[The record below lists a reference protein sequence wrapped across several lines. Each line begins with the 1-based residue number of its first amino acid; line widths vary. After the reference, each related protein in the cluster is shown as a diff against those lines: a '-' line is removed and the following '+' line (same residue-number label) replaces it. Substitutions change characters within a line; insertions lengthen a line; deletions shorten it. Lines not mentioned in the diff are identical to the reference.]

1 VKVKRPKQTHATQAK
16 GLLSAINA
24 TCEAK
29 SEAVLVSFEESSKL
43 LLVWISLLRKNY
55 MTKTADELLHA
66 VSSSIREAAALASL
80 GLVRPTLFALRAQ
93 ADLLLSWIY
102 FKDHPVEYRSLC
114 RTGDGFVLKKEALKY
129 FSDNFPGFGERL
141 AILNSVTSRND
152 ADIYRLLS
160 AHVHSQSPF
169 VIAEVHDLKD
179 IVRSDGLVAECCSL
193 QRDVSEYLSDILF
206 SLGFLSEAALPKS
219 IEEDLVAR
227 VKSAGQKK
235 IIFG

>member
-1 VKVKRPKQTHATQAK
+1 VKVKHAKQAEKLLEAIRAT
-16 GLLSAINA
+16 S
-24 TCEAK
+24 ESK
-29 SEAVLVSFEESSKL
+29 SEAVLMSFEASSKL
-43 LLVWISLLRKNY
+43 LLVWVSLLRKSY
-55 MTKTADELLHA
+55 MTKIADELLHA

-102 FKDHPVEYRSLC
+102 FKDHAVEYRSLC

-129 FSDNFPGFGERL
+129 CSENFPGFGERL
-141 AILNSVTSRND
+141 AILNSVSLRRDTD
-152 ADIYRLLS
+152 VYRLLS

-169 VIAEVHDLKD
+169 VIAEVRDLKD
-179 IVRSDGLVAECCSL
+179 IVRSDGLVAECCAL

-206 SLGFLSEAALPKS
+206 SVGFLSEAALPKS
-219 IEEDLVAR
+219 IEDNLVAR
-227 VKSAGQKK
+227 VTTPGQKK

>member
-1 VKVKRPKQTHATQAK
+1 MRAKHAKQVEE
-16 GLLSAINA
+16 LLKSITA
-24 TCEAK
+24 TCESK
-29 SEAVLVSFEESSKL
+29 SEEVLVSFEASSKL
-43 LLVWISLLRKNY
+43 LLVWVSLLRKSY

-102 FKDHPVEYRSLC
+102 FKDHAVEYRTLC

-129 FSDNFPGFGERL
+129 FSENFPGFGERL
-141 AILNSVTSRND
+141 AILNSVSQRRDTD
-152 ADIYRLLS
+152 VYRLLS

-169 VIAEVHDLKD
+169 VIAEVRDLKD
-179 IVRSDGLVAECCSL
+179 IVRSEALIAECCAL

-206 SLGFLSEAALPKS
+206 SLGFLSEAALPAS
-219 IEEDLVAR
+219 IEENLVAR
-227 VKSAGQKK
+227 LTTSGQKK